1 MKKMMAV
8 STIAVSLLCIWNTT
22 VFADTEDIDDSVLGL
37 YKDQG
42 YTNEY
47 FEYQVD
53 LPGEF
58 TLEPRGVLLSLD
70 SEQTIEDSNKESTIS
85 YLKSMLNLSS
95 ATVFEAGSSTDS
107 ITITIESPGILK
119 DVWDE
124 ESVIAE
130 NSAGTIASSLQEKS
144 QEEGATVTDID
155 TNVMYLDDFAGDG
168 HYVIQY
174 VYTWNGTPLY
184 GAIVLMR
191 SSDSKFLNEVVIETT
206 DSSRMETICDYF
218 SEL

>member
-1 MKKMMAV
+1 MKKTMAV
-8 STIAVSLLCIWNTT
+8 LTIAVSLLCIWNTAA
-22 VFADTEDIDDSVLGL
+22 FADTEDIDDSVLGL
-37 YKDQG
+37 YKYQG

-58 TLEPRGVLLSLD
+58 TLEPRGVVVSID
-70 SEQTIEDSNKESTIS
+70 SEQAMEHSNKETTIS
-85 YLKSMLNLSS
+85 YLKSILSLS
-95 ATVFEAGSSTDS
+95 AATVFKAGSSTDFIS
-107 ITITIESPGILK
+107 ITIESPGILE
-119 DVWDE
+119 DIWDE

-130 NSAGTIASSLQEKS
+130 NSAETIASSLQEKA

-174 VYTWNGTPLY
+174 VYTWDGTQMF
-184 GAIVLMR
+184 GAMILMR
-191 SSDSKFLNEVVIETT
+191 SADGKFLNEVVIETT